1 MDRNKT
7 VIARDP
13 RAATVPTGAAVARPR
28 KSPVRKLS
36 QRISASQLNAMSKVK
51 RNKIMDEQFESGASL
66 YGSDPK
72 LIFDGAEDIIPY

>member
-1 MDRNKT
+1 
-7 VIARDP
+7 
-13 RAATVPTGAAVARPR
+13 
-28 KSPVRKLS
+28 
-36 QRISASQLNAMSKVK
+36 MSKVK